1 MLEPS
6 RPGDEGC
13 EGSAERA
20 CGAIAGSLPL
30 RLWLSF
36 QSRGSLPLAR
46 IWGVFTWLPSA
57 SRVPKPLAGPEPKK
71 AVSSVR
77 KLPVFSRGTKLCESN
92 RYRLGGLLLNCL
104 GSRELQRDFKCIRL
118 RLTKR
123 VRPGGECTRN
133 SNPLSCILVLTVT
146 GSFTLT

>member
-1 MLEPS
+1 M
-6 RPGDEGC
+6 RRKC
-13 EGSAERA
+13 RA
-20 CGAIAGSLPL
+20 GLWSYAGSLLL

-71 AVSSVR
+71 AVSGVR
-77 KLPVFSRGTKLCESN
+77 KLPVFSRGIKLCESN
-92 RYRLGGLLLNCL
+92 RYRLGGGCLLLNCFD
-104 GSRELQRDFKCIRL
+104 SRELQRDFKCIRL

-123 VRPGGECTRN
+123 VRLGGECARN

-146 GSFTLT
+146 GSFTLSNLGKT